1 MVLCSTKKTKIS
13 PTTVAPWFFFCL
25 RIFIGKAFFFVFFC
39 FLLCFLWCGTFL
51 KSLVNFL
58 QYSFCFMVC
67 FFFWPQGTRD
77 FNSPTRDW
85 TCIPCIGRWS
95 LNHWTAREVPGKVL
109 VLILA
114 LILPLC
120 VSCAYVKGK
129 LKMKY
134 TDWGI
139 HKTSFSECNS
149 YESVSYLESV
159 IFTFCCAGLCSV
171 PLKALV
177 MEHFLKGSSSAVSR
191 IPFWVTSH
199 VLRQPKGSDNS
210 GQLLVANGDGKMH
223 FDFRNIKMWVKMCL
237 FKK

>member
-1 MVLCSTKKTKIS
+1 MVLCSTKKTKIT
-13 PTTVAPWFFFCL
+13 PTTVAPWLFFFAL
-25 RIFIGKAFFFVFFC
+25 EFLLERLFFVLFC
-39 FLLCFLWCGTFL
+39 FLLCFLWCGPFL
-51 KSLVNFL
+51 KSLVNLL
-58 QYSFCFMVC
+58 QYSFCFMFR
-67 FFFWPQGTRD
+67 FFLPQGMRD
-77 FNSPTRDW
+77 LNLPTRDW

-95 LNHWTAREVPGKVL
+95 LNHRTAREVPGKVL

-129 LKMKY
+129 LKIKY

-149 YESVSYLESV
+149 YESVSDLESV

-171 PLKALV
+171 PSKALV
-177 MEHFLKGSSSAVSR
+177 MEHFLKGSSSTVSR

-199 VLRQPKGSDNS
+199 VLCQSKGSDNC